1 MCQEF
6 QKDFRAIVAEH
17 VTFAYQNGDIILDDV
32 SLRVNKGDLLHCR
45 GIGNRK
51 STK

>member
-1 MCQEF
+1 MEEESQKIRIEDVSEF

-32 SLRVNKGDLLHCR
+32 SLRVN
-45 GIGNRK
+45 
-51 STK
+51 